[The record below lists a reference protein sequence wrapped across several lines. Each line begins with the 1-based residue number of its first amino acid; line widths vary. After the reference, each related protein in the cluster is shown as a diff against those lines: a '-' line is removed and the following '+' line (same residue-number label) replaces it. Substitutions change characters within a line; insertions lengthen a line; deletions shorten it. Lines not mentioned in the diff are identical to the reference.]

1 MTGIKGNGLSIR
13 AIIVAIMTSGLLGG
27 CSASHLPPFKDYTAQ
42 LIGTPL
48 VDLQLADA
56 QPGSYVSKS
65 DAETRTYPL
74 ENGDSVY
81 VSPLRKDCIVYW
93 QVDPQGMIIG
103 YRSEGA
109 RCD

>member
-1 MTGIKGNGLSIR
+1 MKGTKGNGLSIR
-13 AIIVAIMTSGLLGG
+13 AIIVTIVTSGILGG
-27 CSASHLPPFKDYTAQ
+27 CSASRLPPFKDYTAQ

-48 VDLQLADA
+48 VDLQAADA
-56 QPGSYVSKS
+56 QPGSYVSNS
-65 DAETRTYPL
+65 GARPRTYPL

-93 QVDPQGMIIG
+93 QIDPQGIIIG

>member
-1 MTGIKGNGLSIR
+1 MKGIKGNGLSVR
-13 AIIVAIMTSGLLGG
+13 AIIVTIVMQGLLGG
-27 CSASHLPPFKDYTAQ
+27 CSASRIPPFKDYTAQ

-48 VDLQLADA
+48 VDLQVADA

-65 DAETRTYPL
+65 AAKPRTYPL

-81 VSPLRKDCIVYW
+81 VSPLSKDCIVYW
-93 QVDPQGMIIG
+93 QIDPQGMIIG

-109 RCD
+109 GCD

>member
-1 MTGIKGNGLSIR
+1 MKGIKGNGLSVR
-13 AIIVAIMTSGLLGG
+13 AMIVTIVTVGFLGG
-27 CSASHLPPFKDYTAQ
+27 CSGSRIPPFKDYTAQ

-48 VDLQLADA
+48 ADLKVADA

-65 DAETRTYPL
+65 RAEPRTYML
-74 ENGDSVY
+74 ENGNSVY
-81 VSPLRKDCIVYW
+81 VSPVRKDCIVYW

-103 YRSEGA
+103 YRSEGT